1 MITKQINNYTRIVSV
16 ELKKI
21 TKAGIFLSDML
32 TPMQWYNKQVD
43 KPSLVFNAPF
53 FTWSDEGKFVPCHTL
68 KVDGK
73 LLKKESLFFGMGIKD
88 NAFYLGNIDTLECD
102 DFISGKPVITQN
114 GNNMVTQGWANTL
127 KDIAGYEPRTIF
139 GWNGTQASLIMVDG
153 RQTGKYGIDLMS
165 MPKLCLDNGLDNSI
179 NLDGGYSSMGI
190 LNGEY
195 FNSPD
200 LTKARGTYAVMA
212 IWEEKE
218 MTEWKEPNW
227 NWITLEYAQVDKDGN
242 IKHQN
247 TVYSYAYESCKKNGW
262 AVWQKSTKKRL
273 YPEPVTTEN
282 PVIDLS
288 QLKKLATNLETR
300 TVQLKS
306 ALDEL
311 LNHLKELEK

>member
-1 MITKQINNYTRIVSV
+1 MITKQINNYTRIASV

-32 TPMQWYNKQVD
+32 TPMQWYDKQVD

-53 FTWSDEGKFVPCHTL
+53 FTWSDDGKFVPCHTL

-139 GWNGTQASLIMVDG
+139 GWNGTQASLVMVDG
-153 RQTGKYGIDLMS
+153 RQAGKHGIDLMS

-179 NLDGGYSSMGI
+179 NLDGGYSSMGV

-200 LTKARGTYAVMA
+200 LSKARGTYAVMA
-212 IWEEKE
+212 IWEGNMEFKRPDFTNVTTTYVRADSNGVIQDLNNVYIWAE
-218 MTEWKEPNW
+218 MTAKAKGHAIWE
-227 NWITLEYAQVDKDGN
+227 T
-242 IKHQN
+242 
-247 TVYSYAYESCKKNGW
+247 
-262 AVWQKSTKKRL
+262 STKTLIYPKNAEVKPPVISVNTSESDFLNELKDTIEKRL
-273 YPEPVTTEN
+273 RE
-282 PVIDLS
+282 I
-288 QLKKLATNLETR
+288 
-300 TVQLKS
+300 
-306 ALDEL
+306 
-311 LNHLKELEK
+311 

>member
-53 FTWSDEGKFVPCHTL
+53 FTWSDDGKFVPCHTL

-227 NWITLEYAQVDKDGN
+227 NWIWTKYAQVDKDG
-242 IKHQN
+242 KVKVQN
-247 TVYSYAYESCKKNGW
+247 NDYGIAKMNAEKDGY
-262 AVWQKSTKKRL
+262 AVWEKATKKRV
-273 YPEPVTTEN
+273 YPEEVLQNVTETEK
-282 PVIDLS
+282 PVISEPINAEKVFLES
-288 QLKKLATNLETR
+288 IKKMIDERLNNL
-300 TVQLKS
+300 
-306 ALDEL
+306 
-311 LNHLKELEK
+311 NG